1 MNDFSAFL
9 NSQIKQNKFCS
20 ESPKHK
26 QKADFSDFLS
36 DPIAA
41 LQKAAEEEKES
52 ILKAIALNNWN
63 PNAPSKK
70 KSGHYLDPKE
80 LFFRVARVKMC
91 DGNFDKAG
99 KDGDRLV
106 ELLYLLSTNYL
117 GKICFRDQGHMSNFA
132 DDLIQEGATKC
143 CLVVQKFSVWDRKT
157 TVPETKLNNAFAYFT
172 TVLRN
177 KMYETMDSS
186 LSGSEVYLEDMKTE
200 NQSVGD
206 LI

>member
-1 MNDFSAFL
+1 MS
-9 NSQIKQNKFCS
+9 
-20 ESPKHK
+20 
-26 QKADFSDFLS
+26 DFSDFLNGQIKNKRNFSPGFKSNQKTDFS
-36 DPIAA
+36 DFFDKPREDFS
-41 LQKAAEEEKES
+41 QNKKAS
-52 ILKAIALNNWN
+52 ILKAIMQNNWN

-80 LFFRVARVKMC
+80 LFFRVAKVKLC

-99 KDGDRLV
+99 KDGERLI

-117 GKICFRDQGHMSNFA
+117 GKICFKDQGHMSNFA

-143 CLVVQKFSVWDRKT
+143 CLVIDKFSVWDTKT
-157 TVPETKLNNAFAYFT
+157 EVPETKLNNAFAYFT

>member
-1 MNDFSAFL
+1 MDDFSDFL
-9 NSQIKQNKFCS
+9 NSQIKQNKVCS
-20 ESPKHK
+20 ENLQTNRKENLT
-26 QKADFSDFLS
+26 DFLK

-41 LQKAAEEEKES
+41 IKKAEQEEKDSIQKA
-52 ILKAIALNNWN
+52 ILLNNWN
-63 PNAPSKK
+63 PNTPTKK

-80 LFFRVARVKMC
+80 LFFRVAKVKMC
-91 DGNFDKAG
+91 DGDFDKAG
-99 KDGDRLV
+99 RDGDRLV

-117 GKICFRDQGHMSNFA
+117 GKICFKDQGHMSNFA

-143 CLVVQKFSVWDRKT
+143 CLVVNKFSVWDRKT
-157 TVPETKLNNAFAYFT
+157 QVPETKLNNAFAYFT

-186 LSGSEVYLEDMKTE
+186 LSGTEIYLEDLKTE